1 MSAACEVT
9 LHLGNQGSLDTVFES
24 TFHPGWHVVQVAKRL
39 PGKHKTST
47 NQPTNKQINVQ
58 RSIKIDKNMPGRVFL
73 AEKM

>member
-1 MSAACEVT
+1 LV
-9 LHLGNQGSLDTVFES
+9 QGGSGINVELS
-24 TFHPGWHVVQVAKRL
+24 QKYLSKKGLQMAQVAKRL